1 MSSVLEFAPSL
12 SHVSLVSAGRVLE
25 TVEGGQV
32 LVQLEETTRF
42 VECQVL
48 HTGSPSLALSD
59 GDAVLVWLHDGSRRG
74 GIVLGRIG
82 PYTEPTQIVV
92 APDTFGAR
100 PETLVLEAQGDIVL
114 RNGEAKITLSAAGD
128 VEIVCKSFTTRSQ
141 RLLRLLASMIKLN

>member
-1 MSSVLEFAPSL
+1 MSQAW
-12 SHVSLVSAGRVLE
+12 VLE

-32 LVQLEETTRF
+32 IVQLDDTTRF
-42 VECQVL
+42 VECQVSA
-48 HTGSPSLALSD
+48 HRVGEPGSFGGRRRARLA
-59 GDAVLVWLHDGSRRG
+59 ARQSRRG

-92 APDTFGAR
+92 APDKFGTR

-114 RNGEAKITLSAAGD
+114 RNGQAKITLGAAGD
-128 VEIVCKSFTTRSQ
+128 VEIVGKSFTTRSQ

>member
-1 MSSVLEFAPSL
+1 MPSVLDFAPSL
-12 SHVSLVSAGRVLE
+12 SHVSQVSQARVLE
-25 TVEGGQV
+25 TVESGQV
-32 LVQLEETTRF
+32 IVQLDDTARF
-42 VECQVL
+42 VECHIL
-48 HTGSPSLALSD
+48 HTGAPSLALSQ
-59 GDAVLVWLHDGSRRG
+59 GDAVLVWLQNEPRRG

-82 PYTEPTQIVV
+82 PYAEPTQIVV
-92 APDTFGAR
+92 TPDKFAAR